1 MKWRETDARFLM
13 GRILHSTKERRLG
26 TRQTVDRNA
35 CLPANT
41 ERIFFLTVYMLSN
54 AMQIT
59 CTIEIGFSISGSQKF
74 NMEDAASCV
83 LKDRTSEES
92 YLHDQTE
99 LI

>member
-1 MKWRETDARFLM
+1 MKWRETDARCLM
-13 GRILHSTKERRLG
+13 GRTLHSTIERRLG
-26 TRQTVDRNA
+26 TRQTVDRDA

-41 ERIFFLTVYMLSN
+41 EGIFFSTVYMLSN

-59 CTIEIGFSISGSQKF
+59 CTIEIGFSISSNQES

-83 LKDRTSEES
+83 LKYRTSEES
-92 YLHDQTE
+92 FLHDQTE